1 MEENYY
7 EIEVNN
13 KKINLEELSEEELEE
28 LEHVDIDTDKFTGY
42 FHERDSLSENNIVNE
57 LPY

>member
-1 MEENYY
+1 MEDNYY

-28 LEHVDIDTDKFTGY
+28 LEAYLIEERKLIRKKIDKYLDSGTDDLNT
-42 FHERDSLSENNIVNE
+42 
-57 LPY
+57 